1 MAATFTPLPFIED
14 AGNRLLR
21 LDPETLRRLG
31 DLQGRVVCIE
41 FRDPGAVVGAMGF
54 LGRRIYL
61 YPSESGFR
69 IASAS
74 DQTPA
79 VTLRGTLATFARLGL
94 GAQTE
99 TLAAGELEI
108 KGDAA
113 LGQRLQ
119 RILGNIDLDWEEPL
133 ARLFGD
139 PLGHEIGRA
148 ARAAFAWHRQALKT
162 FGMNTAEYLQEE
174 KRLLPVQ
181 YEVEAFLNGVDIV
194 RADVDRLAARIQ
206 RLKERLSA

>member
-1 MAATFTPLPFIED
+1 MPFIEE
-14 AGNRLLR
+14 ASNRLLR

-31 DLQGRVVCIE
+31 DLQGRVLCIE
-41 FRDPGAVVGAMGF
+41 FRD
-54 LGRRIYL
+54 LGRKLYL
-61 YPSESGFR
+61 HPSESGFR
-69 IASAS
+69 LAVDCASP
-74 DQTPA
+74 PA

-94 GAQTE
+94 GAETE

-108 KGDAA
+108 EGDAA

-119 RILGNIDLDWEEPL
+119 RILGNLDLDWEEPL

-148 ARAAFAWHRQALKT
+148 ARAAFAWHRKAFKT
-162 FGMNTAEYLQEE
+162 FGLNTAEYLQEE
-174 KRLLPVQ
+174 TRLLPVR
-181 YEVEAFLNGVDIV
+181 YEVEAFLNGVDDA

-206 RLKERLSA
+206 RLKDKFSA

>member
-1 MAATFTPLPFIED
+1 MPFIED

-41 FRDPGAVVGAMGF
+41 FRE
-54 LGRRIYL
+54 LGRKIYL
-61 YPSESGFR
+61 HPSEAGFR
-69 IASAS
+69 LAEQCE
-74 DQTPA
+74 QTPA

-94 GAQTE
+94 GAETE
-99 TLAAGELEI
+99 TLKAGELEI
-108 KGDAA
+108 EGDAA

-119 RILGNIDLDWEEPL
+119 RILGNLDLDWEEPL

-162 FGMNTAEYLQEE
+162 FGLNTAEYLQEE
-174 KRLLPVQ
+174 ARLLPVR
-181 YEVEAFLNGVDIV
+181 YEVEAFLNGVDGV
-194 RADVDRLAARIQ
+194 RADVDRLAARVQ
-206 RLKERLSA
+206 RLKDKLSA

>member
-1 MAATFTPLPFIED
+1 MPLPFTPLIEEV
-14 AGNRLLR
+14 GNRILR

-41 FRDPGAVVGAMGF
+41 FRE

-61 YPSESGFR
+61 HPSESGFR
-69 IASAS
+69 LATEC

-79 VTLRGTLATFARLGL
+79 VTLRATLATFARLGL
-94 GAQTE
+94 GTETE
-99 TLAAGELEI
+99 TLKAGEFEI
-108 KGDAA
+108 EGDAA

-119 RILGNIDLDWEEPL
+119 RIFGNLDLDWEEPL

-148 ARAAFAWHRQALKT
+148 ARAAFAWHQQVFRT
-162 FGMNTAEYLQEE
+162 FGLNTAEYLQEE
-174 KRLLPVQ
+174 VRLLPVR
-181 YEVEAFLNGVDIV
+181 YEVEMFLNGVDGV
-194 RADVDRLAARIQ
+194 RADVDRLVVRVR
-206 RLKERLSA
+206 RLKDKHSV

>member
-1 MAATFTPLPFIED
+1 MAASFTPLPFIED

-41 FRDPGAVVGAMGF
+41 FRD
-54 LGRRIYL
+54 LGRRLYL
-61 YPSESGFR
+61 HPSESGFR
-69 IASAS
+69 IASET
-74 DQTPA
+74 DQTVA

-94 GAQTE
+94 GAETE
-99 TLAAGELEI
+99 ALAAGELEI
-108 KGDAA
+108 EGDAA

-119 RILGNIDLDWEEPL
+119 RIFGNLDLDWEEPL

-148 ARAAFAWHRQALKT
+148 ARAAFAWHRQALKA
-162 FGMNTAEYLQEE
+162 FGLNTAEYLQEE
-174 KRLLPVQ
+174 TRLLPVS
-181 YEVEAFLNGVDIV
+181 YEIEAFLNGVDIV

-206 RLKERLSA
+206 RLKDKLSA